1 LFANQNSD
9 PSKNNSLKI
18 NFKLMDNLR
27 FKALEISLQRQ
38 IKEVASKGVK
48 ASKYFGELT
57 FNKTSMKEYLTPEAY
72 KQVMNSIETGEKID
86 RKITDQVA
94 AGMKAWALSHG
105 ATNYTHW
112 FFPLGGVTAEKHD
125 TFVDPVGGGEG
136 IEVFKGNQLSQ
147 QEPDASSF
155 PSGGMRSTFEA
166 RGYTAW
172 DPTSPAFIIDKTLCI
187 PTIFVSYTGEALDYK
202 TPLLKALATIDKSA
216 VEVCQLF
223 DKNVTKV
230 HATLGWEQEYF
241 LVDTALFSARPDLL
255 LTGRTLIGSNSPKNQ
270 QLEDHYLGTIPQRVL
285 AFMQELEME
294 SHRLGIPVKT
304 RHNEVAPNQFECAPV
319 FEEANVSVDH
329 NQLVMRVMEI
339 VAKRHNFTIL
349 FHEKPYSGVNG
360 SGKHNN
366 WSLATNTGENLLSPG
381 NTPGKNLR
389 FLTFMINIV
398 KAVHDNADLIRAIIA
413 TPGND
418 HRLGANEAPPAIISI
433 FLGSQLTRMLG
444 IIEKNGK
451 GYSIPADS
459 DNPNQFHHLP
469 RIPEI
474 LADETDRNRTSPFAF
489 TGNKFEFR
497 AVGSSQTCAPAMI
510 VLNLILTEQLQLF
523 VKDVNALTKKKVK
536 SEEAIL
542 TVLRK
547 YIGESKNIL
556 FEGNNYSDAWVK
568 EAAKRGLCNDSTTPN
583 ALRALV
589 SKKTIHLFEHHGILS
604 ERELEA
610 RHEIHL
616 EDYSKKIEIE
626 SRVLEEL
633 IRNQVMPAAMKYLN
647 LSCKSISMQKE
658 VMDKNVFA
666 KISGAQKETIE
677 EISGHISSLKK
688 LTDEMIDRRT
698 AVNKIENAEK
708 KSLGYC
714 EKVVPL
720 FEKIRNHADQLELIV
735 ADDLWPLPK
744 YRELL
749 FVR

>member
-1 LFANQNSD
+1 
-9 PSKNNSLKI
+9 
-18 NFKLMDNLR
+18 MDNIR
-27 FKALEISLQRQ
+27 FKALEISFQRQ
-38 IKEVASKGVK
+38 CREFTPAGDK

-57 FNKTSMKEYLTPEAY
+57 FNRPAMKEYLTPEAY

-94 AGMKAWALSHG
+94 AGMKAWAISHG

-112 FFPLGGVTAEKHD
+112 FFPLAGVTAEKHD
-125 TFVDPVGGGEG
+125 TFVDPIEGGEG

-155 PSGGMRSTFEA
+155 PSGGIRSTFEA

-187 PTIFVSYTGEALDYK
+187 PTIFVSYTGEALDFK
-202 TPLLKALATIDKSA
+202 TPLLKTLATIDKAA
-216 VEVCQLF
+216 VDVCQYF
-223 DKNVTKV
+223 DENINKV
-230 HATLGWEQEYF
+230 QATLGWEQEYF
-241 LVDTALFSARPDLL
+241 LVDTALFSVRPDLM

-329 NQLVMRVMEI
+329 NQLVMRVMDI

-349 FHEKPYSGVNG
+349 FHEKPYSGING

-366 WSLATNTGENLLSPG
+366 WSLSTNTKENLLTPG
-381 NTPGKNLR
+381 NTPEKNLR
-389 FLTFMINIV
+389 FLTFMVNIV
-398 KAVHDNADLIRAIIA
+398 KAVHDNADLIRSIIA

-433 FLGSQLTRMLG
+433 FLGSQLTKLWDAV
-444 IIEKNGK
+444 EKSAK
-451 GYSIPADS
+451 GYTIPENVDS
-459 DNPNQFHHLP
+459 KQFHHLP

-474 LADETDRNRTSPFAF
+474 LVDETDRNRTSPFAF

-510 VLNLILTEQLQLF
+510 VLNLILTDQ
-523 VKDVNALTKKKVK
+523 LTKFKQEVDSLISKKK
-536 SEEAIL
+536 GKEDAIL

-547 YIGESKNIL
+547 YIKESRNIL
-556 FEGNNYSDAWVK
+556 FEGNNYSDEWVK
-568 EAAKRGLCNDSTTPN
+568 EAAKRGLGNEATTPA
-583 ALRALV
+583 ALKAMV
-589 SKKTIHLFEHHGILS
+589 SKKTLHLFEHYQILS
-604 ERELEA
+604 EREMEA

-626 SRVLEEL
+626 SKVMEEL
-633 IRNQVMPAAMKYLN
+633 ILNQVMPAAAKYLN
-647 LSCKSISMQKE
+647 ILCKSMKNQKE
-658 VMDKNVFA
+658 VMDKTTFA
-666 KISGAQKETIE
+666 KTSGSQQESIA
-677 EISGHISSLKK
+677 EIAGHLSSLKG
-688 LTDEMIDRRT
+688 LTDEMMDKRDTI
-698 AVNKIENAEK
+698 NKMENAEK
-708 KSLGYC
+708 KAFAFC
-714 EKVVPL
+714 EKIFPL
-720 FEKIRNHADQLELIV
+720 LGKIRQHADQLELLV